1 MINQYFSVAQVGEI
15 IRDLLL
21 LQSLADQIQKLNK
34 DDSFKQRSKSGDEIV
49 YVKVKTI
56 PEEDQNIIDVL
67 KLTDPAL
74 V

>member
-1 MINQYFSVAQVGEI
+1 LINQYFSVAQVGEI

-21 LQSLADQIQKLNK
+21 LQSLA